1 MRLSK
6 AWIIAARDF
15 KIFKRVKNV
24 WYSIIIFPVIISVLF
39 PVILEYAAERG
50 SHGLAAPGMLP
61 GLLNSFS
68 FFLVIGAA
76 YVPLGIASYS
86 IVGEKVEKSLE
97 PLLAT
102 PLTDGEIL
110 LGKAIS
116 AIIPTLIAMYAAA
129 AVFMVGIDGVTF
141 STLGYYYFPNW
152 TIATL
157 LIVLMPVAIVMSVL
171 FSVIVS
177 SRVNDVRSA
186 NSFGIFIFLPFLAI
200 YLASEIRII
209 SLDINGILII
219 AGILSAIDIALYFVS
234 TAAFQR
240 EEILTKWK

>member
-6 AWIIAARDF
+6 AWIVASRDF
-15 KIFKRVKNV
+15 KIFRRVKNV

-39 PVILEYAAERG
+39 PVILEYLAIRG
-50 SHGLAAPGMLP
+50 SHGLAAAGVLP
-61 GLLNSFS
+61 GLLTSFS

-102 PLTDGEIL
+102 PITDGEIL

-116 AIIPTLIAMYAAA
+116 AIVPTLVAMYAAA
-129 AVFMVGIDGVTF
+129 VVFMVGIDVVTF

-152 TIATL
+152 NIGTL
-157 LIVLMPVAIVMSVL
+157 LLVLMPVAVVMSVL

-186 NSFGIFIFLPFLAI
+186 NGFGIFMLFPLLGV
-200 YLASEIRII
+200 YLASEVGIITLDVNGLLII
-209 SLDINGILII
+209 SGILL
-219 AGILSAIDIALYFVS
+219 AVDVALFYVS
-234 TAAFQR
+234 TATFRR

>member
-6 AWIIAARDF
+6 AWIIAAKDF
-15 KIFKRVKNV
+15 KIFRRQKNV
-24 WYSIIIFPVIISVLF
+24 WYSIIIFPVIISVIF
-39 PVILEYAAERG
+39 PVVLEYAGRKT
-50 SHGLAAPGMLP
+50 SGLSAAQLP
-61 GLLNSFS
+61 ALLNSFS

-76 YVPLGIASYS
+76 FVPLGIASYS

-110 LGKAIS
+110 LGKTIS
-116 AIIPTLIAMYAAA
+116 AIVPTLVAMYAAA
-129 AVFMVGIDGVTF
+129 AVFMVGMDEVAF
-141 STLGYYYFPNW
+141 SKLGYYYFPNW

-157 LIVLMPVAIVMSVL
+157 LLILMPVAVVLSVE

-186 NSFGIFIFLPFLAI
+186 SSFGILMFFPFLAI
-200 YLASEIRII
+200 YLASEIGVITLDVNNLLII
-209 SLDINGILII
+209 SGILL
-219 AGILSAIDIALYFVS
+219 AVDVILFFVS
-234 TAAFQR
+234 TATFRR

>member
-15 KIFKRVKNV
+15 KIFRRQKNV
-24 WYSIIIFPVIISVLF
+24 WYSIIVFPVIISIIF
-39 PVILEYAAERG
+39 PVVLEYAGRKAG
-50 SHGLAAPGMLP
+50 GIPAAQLP
-61 GLLNSFS
+61 TLLNSFS

-76 YVPLGIASYS
+76 FVPLGIASYS

-110 LGKAIS
+110 LGKSIS
-116 AIIPTLIAMYAAA
+116 AIVPTLVAMYAAA
-129 AVFMVGIDGVTF
+129 AVFMVGMDEVAF
-141 STLGYYYFPNW
+141 SKLGYYYFPNW

-157 LIVLMPVAIVMSVL
+157 LLVLVPVAVVLSVL
-171 FSVIVS
+171 FSVMVS

-186 NSFGIFIFLPFLAI
+186 SSFGILMFFPFLAI
-200 YLASEIRII
+200 YLASEIGVITLDVNNLLII
-209 SLDINGILII
+209 SGIL
-219 AGILSAIDIALYFVS
+219 LALDVALFFVS
-234 TAAFQR
+234 TATFRR

>member
-6 AWIIAARDF
+6 AWIVAARDF
-15 KIFKRVKNV
+15 KIFRHQKNV
-24 WYSIIIFPVIISVLF
+24 WYSIIVFPVIISVIF
-39 PVILEYAAERG
+39 PAVLEFGGRKTGGIPAAQ
-50 SHGLAAPGMLP
+50 LP
-61 GLLNSFS
+61 SLLNSFS

-76 YVPLGIASYS
+76 FVPLGIASYS

-110 LGKAIS
+110 LGKTIS
-116 AIIPTLIAMYAAA
+116 AILPTLVAMYTGAS
-129 AVFMVGIDGVTF
+129 VFMVGIDEVTF
-141 STLGYYYFPNW
+141 HKLGYYYFPNW

-157 LIVLMPVAIVMSVL
+157 LLILMPVAVILSVE

-186 NSFGIFIFLPFLAI
+186 SSFGILMFFPFLAI
-200 YLASEIRII
+200 YLASEIGAISLGINNLLII
-209 SLDINGILII
+209 SGILLTLDV
-219 AGILSAIDIALYFVS
+219 ILFFVS
-234 TAAFQR
+234 TATFRR
-240 EEILTKWK
+240 EDILTKWK

>member
-6 AWIIAARDF
+6 AWIIAVRDF
-15 KIFKRVKNV
+15 KIFRHQKNV
-24 WYSIIIFPVIISVLF
+24 WYSIIIFPVIISIIF
-39 PVILEYAAERG
+39 PVVLEYAGRKAG
-50 SHGLAAPGMLP
+50 GLPAAQLP
-61 GLLNSFS
+61 ALLNSFS

-76 YVPLGIASYS
+76 FVPLGIASYS

-110 LGKAIS
+110 LGKNIS
-116 AIIPTLIAMYAAA
+116 AIVPTLVAMYAGAS
-129 AVFMVGIDGVTF
+129 VFMVGIDEVTF
-141 STLGYYYFPNW
+141 HKLGYYYFPNW

-157 LIVLMPVAIVMSVL
+157 LLVLVPVAIILSVE

-186 NSFGIFIFLPFLAI
+186 SSFGILMVFPFLAI
-200 YLASEIRII
+200 YLASEIGII
-209 SLDINGILII
+209 SLGINNILII
-219 AGILSAIDIALYFVS
+219 SGILLALDVILFFVS
-234 TAAFQR
+234 TATFRR

>member
-1 MRLSK
+1 
-6 AWIIAARDF
+6 
-15 KIFKRVKNV
+15 VV
-24 WYSIIIFPVIISVLF
+24 
-39 PVILEYAAERG
+39 LEYAGRKTGEL
-50 SHGLAAPGMLP
+50 SAAQLP
-61 GLLNSFS
+61 TLLNSFS

-76 YVPLGIASYS
+76 FVPLGIASYS

-110 LGKAIS
+110 LGKSIS
-116 AIIPTLIAMYAAA
+116 AIVPTLVAMYAAA
-129 AVFMVGIDGVTF
+129 AVFMVGMDEVAF
-141 STLGYYYFPNW
+141 SKLGYYYFPNW

-157 LIVLMPVAIVMSVL
+157 LLILMPVAVVLSVE

-186 NSFGIFIFLPFLAI
+186 SSFGILMFFPFLAI
-200 YLASEIRII
+200 YLASEIGIITLDVNNLLII
-209 SLDINGILII
+209 SGILL
-219 AGILSAIDIALYFVS
+219 AVDVILFFVS
-234 TAAFQR
+234 TATFRR

>member
-15 KIFKRVKNV
+15 KIFRRQKNV
-24 WYSIIIFPVIISVLF
+24 WYSIIVFPVIISIIF
-39 PVILEYAAERG
+39 PVVLEYAGRKAG
-50 SHGLAAPGMLP
+50 GIPAAQLP
-61 GLLNSFS
+61 TLLNSFS

-76 YVPLGIASYS
+76 FVPLGIASYS

-110 LGKAIS
+110 LGKSIS
-116 AIIPTLIAMYAAA
+116 AIVPTLVAMYAAA
-129 AVFMVGIDGVTF
+129 AVFMVGMDEVAF
-141 STLGYYYFPNW
+141 SKLGYYYFPNW

-157 LIVLMPVAIVMSVL
+157 LLILMPVAVVLSVE

-186 NSFGIFIFLPFLAI
+186 SSFGILMFFPFLAI
-200 YLASEIRII
+200 YLVSEIGIITLDVNNLLII
-209 SLDINGILII
+209 SGILL
-219 AGILSAIDIALYFVS
+219 AVDVILFFVS
-234 TAAFQR
+234 TATFRR

>member
-6 AWIIAARDF
+6 AWIVAARDF
-15 KIFKRVKNV
+15 KIFRRVKNV

-39 PVILEYAAERG
+39 PVILEYLAIRG
-50 SHGLAAPGMLP
+50 SHGLAAPGVLP
-61 GLLNSFS
+61 NLLNSFS

-116 AIIPTLIAMYAAA
+116 AIIPTLVAMYAAA
-129 AVFMVGIDGVTF
+129 VVFMVGIDEVTF
-141 STLGYYYFPNW
+141 RYAW
-152 TIATL
+152 L
-157 LIVLMPVAIVMSVL
+157 LL
-171 FSVIVS
+171 FSKLEYRYFAPGSDASCHCHECSVQC
-177 SRVNDVRSA
+177 DC
-186 NSFGIFIFLPFLAI
+186 FIK
-200 YLASEIRII
+200 S
-209 SLDINGILII
+209 
-219 AGILSAIDIALYFVS
+219 
-234 TAAFQR
+234 
-240 EEILTKWK
+240 

>member
-15 KIFKRVKNV
+15 KIFRRVKNV
-24 WYSIIIFPVIISVLF
+24 WPSIIIFPVILSVGF
-39 PVILEYAAERG
+39 PLILEYLKIRG
-50 SHGLAAPGMLP
+50 NHGLAAPGVLP
-61 GLLNSFS
+61 NLLTSFS

-76 YVPLGIASYS
+76 YAPLGIASYS

-116 AIIPTLIAMYAAA
+116 AIIPTLVAMYSAA
-129 AVFMVGIDGVTF
+129 AVFMVGIDAVTF
-141 STLGYYYFPNW
+141 STLDHYYFPNW
-152 TIATL
+152 NIATL
-157 LIVLMPVAIVMSVL
+157 LLVLMPAAIVMSVL
-171 FSVIVS
+171 FAVIVS
-177 SRVNDVRSA
+177 ARVNDVRSA
-186 NSFGIFIFLPFLAI
+186 NSFGVFILFPLLGI
-200 YLASEIRII
+200 YLLSETSVITLDVNTLLII
-209 SLDINGILII
+209 SGI
-219 AGILSAIDIALYFVS
+219 ILAVDVALFYVS
-234 TAAFQR
+234 TKTFRR

>member
-6 AWIIAARDF
+6 ALIIAARDF
-15 KIFKRVKNV
+15 KIFRRVKNV
-24 WYSIIIFPVIISVLF
+24 WYSIIIFPVVISVLF
-39 PVILEYAAERG
+39 PTILEYLTLRG
-50 SHGLAAPGMLP
+50 NPGLSAPSVLP
-61 GLLNSFS
+61 NLLNSFS

-97 PLLAT
+97 PLLST

-110 LGKAIS
+110 LGKAVS
-116 AIIPTLIAMYAAA
+116 AVIPTLVAMYAAA
-129 AVFMVGIDGVTF
+129 AVFMIGIDVVTF
-141 STLGYYYFPNW
+141 GTLGYYYFPNW
-152 TIATL
+152 NIAIL
-157 LIVLMPVAIVMSVL
+157 LLVLIPVAIVMSVL

-186 NSFGIFIFLPFLAI
+186 NSFGIFILFPLLAV
-200 YLASEIRII
+200 YLLSETSIIALEVNGLLII
-209 SLDINGILII
+209 SGILL
-219 AGILSAIDIALYFVS
+219 AVDVALFFVGIKTFR
-234 TAAFQR
+234 R

>member
-6 AWIIAARDF
+6 AWLVAARDF
-15 KIFKRVKNV
+15 KIFRHQKNV
-24 WYSIIIFPVIISVLF
+24 WYSIIIFPVVISVLF
-39 PVILEYAAERG
+39 PAVLEYAGRRSG
-50 SHGLAAPGMLP
+50 GLPAAQLP
-61 GLLNSFS
+61 TLLNSFS

-76 YVPLGIASYS
+76 FVPLGIASYS

-110 LGKAIS
+110 LGKTIS
-116 AIIPTLIAMYAAA
+116 AIVPTLVAMYAAA
-129 AVFMVGIDGVTF
+129 AVFMVGMDEVAF
-141 STLGYYYFPNW
+141 SKLGYYYFPNW

-157 LIVLMPVAIVMSVL
+157 LLVLVPVAVVLSVL

-186 NSFGIFIFLPFLAI
+186 SSFGILMFFPFLAI
-200 YLASEIRII
+200 YLASEIGVITLDVNNLLII
-209 SLDINGILII
+209 SGILL
-219 AGILSAIDIALYFVS
+219 AVDVALFFVS
-234 TAAFQR
+234 TSTFNR

>member
-15 KIFKRVKNV
+15 KIFRRVKNV
-24 WYSIIIFPVIISVLF
+24 WYSIIIFPVVISVLF
-39 PVILEYAAERG
+39 PVILEYLSIRG
-50 SHGLAAPGMLP
+50 NP
-61 GLLNSFS
+61 GLSAPSVLPNLLTSFS

-102 PLTDGEIL
+102 PITDGEIL

-116 AIIPTLIAMYAAA
+116 AVIPTLIAMYAAA
-129 AVFMVGIDGVTF
+129 AVFMVGIDEVTF
-141 STLGYYYFPNW
+141 GTLGYYYFPNW
-152 TIATL
+152 NIATL
-157 LIVLMPVAIVMSVL
+157 LLVLMPAAIVMSVL

-186 NSFGIFIFLPFLAI
+186 NSFGVFILFPLLGL
-200 YLASEIRII
+200 YLLSETSIITLDVNTLLII
-209 SLDINGILII
+209 SGVLLAVDV
-219 AGILSAIDIALYFVS
+219 ALFLVS
-234 TAAFQR
+234 TKTFRR

>member
-6 AWIIAARDF
+6 AWLIAARDF
-15 KIFKRVKNV
+15 KIFRRVKNV
-24 WYSIIIFPVIISVLF
+24 WYSIIVFPVIISVLF
-39 PVILEYAAERG
+39 PVVLEFAGRR
-50 SHGLAAPGMLP
+50 SHGLTAAAQLP

-76 YVPLGIASYS
+76 FVPLGIASYS

-116 AIIPTLIAMYAAA
+116 AIVPTLVAMYAAA
-129 AVFMVGIDGVTF
+129 VVFMVGIDEVAF
-141 STLGYYYFPNW
+141 SKLGYYYFPNW

-157 LIVLMPVAIVMSVL
+157 LIVLMPVAVVMSVE
-171 FSVIVS
+171 FSIIVS

-186 NSFGIFIFLPFLAI
+186 SSFGILMLFPLLGI
-200 YLASEIRII
+200 YLASETGII
-209 SLDINGILII
+209 SLDINSLLII
-219 AGILSAIDIALYFVS
+219 SGVLLAVDVALFFVS
-234 TAAFQR
+234 TATFSR

>member
-1 MRLSK
+1 
-6 AWIIAARDF
+6 
-15 KIFKRVKNV
+15 
-24 WYSIIIFPVIISVLF
+24 VL
-39 PVILEYAAERG
+39 PN
-50 SHGLAAPGMLP
+50 
-61 GLLNSFS
+61 LLNSFS

-116 AIIPTLIAMYAAA
+116 AVIPTLVAMYAAA
-129 AVFMVGIDGVTF
+129 AVFMVGIDEVTF
-141 STLGYYYFPNW
+141 HTLGYYYFPNW
-152 TIATL
+152 NIATL
-157 LIVLMPVAIVMSVL
+157 LLVLMPVAIVMSVL

-186 NSFGIFIFLPFLAI
+186 NSFGIFILFPLLGI
-200 YLASEIRII
+200 YLLSETSIITLDVSSLLII
-209 SLDINGILII
+209 SGVLLAVDV
-219 AGILSAIDIALYFVS
+219 ALFFVS
-234 TAAFQR
+234 TKTFRR
-240 EEILTKWK
+240 EEILTRWK

>member
-6 AWIIAARDF
+6 AWIIAVRDF
-15 KIFKRVKNV
+15 KIFRRQKNV
-24 WYSIIIFPVIISVLF
+24 WYSIIIFPVIISIIF
-39 PVILEYAAERG
+39 PVVLEYAGRKAG
-50 SHGLAAPGMLP
+50 GLPAAQLP
-61 GLLNSFS
+61 ALLNSFS

-76 YVPLGIASYS
+76 FVPLGIASYS

-110 LGKAIS
+110 LGKTIS
-116 AIIPTLIAMYAAA
+116 AILPTLVAMYAAA
-129 AVFMVGIDGVTF
+129 AVFMVGMDEVTF
-141 STLGYYYFPNW
+141 HKLGYYYFPNW

-157 LIVLMPVAIVMSVL
+157 LLILMPVAVVLSVE

-186 NSFGIFIFLPFLAI
+186 SSFGILMFFPFLAI
-200 YLASEIRII
+200 YLVSEIGII
-209 SLDINGILII
+209 SLDINNLLIISGILL
-219 AGILSAIDIALYFVS
+219 AVDVILFFVS
-234 TAAFQR
+234 TATFRR

>member
-6 AWIIAARDF
+6 AWLVAARDF
-15 KIFKRVKNV
+15 KIFRHQKNV
-24 WYSIIIFPVIISVLF
+24 WYSIIIFPVVISVLF
-39 PVILEYAAERG
+39 PAVLEYAGRRSG
-50 SHGLAAPGMLP
+50 GLPAAQLP
-61 GLLNSFS
+61 TLLNSFS

-76 YVPLGIASYS
+76 FVPLGIASYS

-110 LGKAIS
+110 LGKTIS
-116 AIIPTLIAMYAAA
+116 AIVPTLVAMYAAA
-129 AVFMVGIDGVTF
+129 AVFMVGMDEVAF
-141 STLGYYYFPNW
+141 SKLGYYYFPNW

-157 LIVLMPVAIVMSVL
+157 LLVLVPVAVVLSVL

-186 NSFGIFIFLPFLAI
+186 SSFGILMFFPFLAI
-200 YLASEIRII
+200 YLASEIGVITLDVNNLLII
-209 SLDINGILII
+209 SGIL
-219 AGILSAIDIALYFVS
+219 LALDVALFFVS
-234 TAAFQR
+234 TATFRR

>member
-1 MRLSK
+1 MRLAK
-6 AWIIAARDF
+6 AWIVAARDF
-15 KIFKRVKNV
+15 KIFRRVKNI
-24 WYSIIIFPVIISVLF
+24 WYPIIIFPVLISVVF
-39 PVILEYAAERG
+39 PVILEYLKIRG
-50 SHGLAAPGMLP
+50 SHGLAAPGVLP
-61 GLLNSFS
+61 NLLTSFS

-102 PLTDGEIL
+102 PLTDAEIL

-116 AIIPTLIAMYAAA
+116 AIIPTLVAMYAAA
-129 AVFMVGIDGVTF
+129 AVFMVGIDEVTF
-141 STLGYYYFPNW
+141 PTLGYYYFPNW
-152 TIATL
+152 NIATL
-157 LIVLMPVAIVMSVL
+157 LLVLMPVAIVMSVQ

-186 NSFGIFIFLPFLAI
+186 SSFGVFMFLPLLGI
-200 YLASEIRII
+200 YLLSETSIITLDVNTLLII
-209 SLDINGILII
+209 SGVLLAVDV
-219 AGILSAIDIALYFVS
+219 ALFFVS
-234 TAAFQR
+234 TRTFRR